1 MAKHTSRFNKKN
13 NIFLKILS
21 FVVFAFLCLIL
32 IGFIHTQIVAIG
44 LRNYIKSFE
53 AVKYDYEQIVPTK
66 EEEGFYTF
74 RTDRDL
80 KVMELTDLHIGAGRW
95 SYKKDKKT
103 VYEIMTMVQKE
114 KPDLVI
120 LNGDN
125 TFCVPGPMYHGGGT
139 FNNKMGARQVI
150 SIFETLGVY
159 WTTTFG
165 NHDTE
170 VFDFYNRKQIS
181 DLYESDKYKYC
192 IFESNFDDYGESNQ
206 CILVKNMSGKITKA
220 LMLIDSNAYI
230 DNSIS
235 AVINWKYDVVHDN
248 QVEWAKNTINSLSEK
263 NGEKVK
269 SIFFEHIPVGEFE
282 TAYRELS
289 GNDFNDTANT
299 KYISGVWDELIDE
312 NMGGRIWYGGCY
324 KTDVDPNDQDKLFEE
339 LGPDGIDSM
348 EAMMCGHDHVN
359 NAVVEYKGVKLM
371 YSYSLD
377 NLAYNGIN
385 EYGIQRGAVVFNIK
399 NDGSWTYTYKNCYKD
414 YGADPN
420 KFYKVNTEDYF
431 YDGVKPDK

>member
-1 MAKHTSRFNKKN
+1 MAKHISRFNKKN
-13 NIFLKILS
+13 NKFLKVLS
-21 FVVFAFLCLIL
+21 FVVFGFLCLIL

-44 LRNYIKSFE
+44 LRSYIKSFDKVE
-53 AVKYDYEQIVPTK
+53 YDTEQLVPIK

-80 KVMELTDLHIGAGRW
+80 KVMELTDIHIGAGRW

-139 FNNKMGARQVI
+139 FNNKMGAKQVI

-170 VFDFYNRKQIS
+170 VFDYYNRKQIS
-181 DLYESDKYKYC
+181 DLYEIEKYKYC
-192 IFESNFDDYGESNQ
+192 IFESNFDEYGESNQ
-206 CILVKNMSGKITKA
+206 CILVKNTSGKITKA
-220 LMLIDSNAYI
+220 LMLMDSNAYV

-235 AVINWKYDVVHDN
+235 AVINWEYDVIHDC
-248 QVEWAKNTINSLSEK
+248 QVEWAKDTLNSLSTK
-263 NGEKVK
+263 NGELVK
-269 SIFFEHIPVGEFE
+269 SIFFCHIPTGEFE

-289 GNDFNDTANT
+289 GNNFNDTANT
-299 KYISGVWDELIDE
+299 KYISGVWDELVDAK
-312 NMGGRIWYGGCY
+312 MGGRIWYGGCF
-324 KTDVDPNDQDKLFEE
+324 KTDVDPNDQDKLLET
-339 LGPDGIDSM
+339 LGTEGINSM
-348 EAMMCGHDHVN
+348 EALICGHDHVN

-377 NLAYNGIN
+377 NLAYRGIN
-385 EYGIQRGAVVFNIK
+385 EYGIQRGSVVLNIK
-399 NDGSWTYTYKNCYKD
+399 NDGSWTYSYKNAYKD
-414 YGADPN
+414 YGVDAN

-431 YDGVKPDK
+431 YEGAKPE